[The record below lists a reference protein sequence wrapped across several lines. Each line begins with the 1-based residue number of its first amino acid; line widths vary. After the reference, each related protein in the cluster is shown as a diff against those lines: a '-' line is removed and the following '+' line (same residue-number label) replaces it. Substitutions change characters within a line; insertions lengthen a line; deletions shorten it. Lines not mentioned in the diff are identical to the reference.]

1 MRGIGENPE
10 GGNNTRLGV
19 RGLHVISVLL
29 APSWYKLER
38 LLNISEPQDLELV
51 ILSEVS
57 QVEKDKYHM
66 TICPLHVAS
75 KKRVQLSLSTK
86 QK

>member
-10 GGNNTRLGV
+10 GGKNTRLGV

-29 APSWYKLER
+29 ASSWYKLER
-38 LLNISEPQDLELV
+38 LLNISEPQDLEFV

-57 QVEKDKYHM
+57 PIEKDKYHM
-66 TICPLHVAS
+66 IPLYVES
-75 KKRVQLSLSTK
+75 KKRVQMSLSTK

>member
-1 MRGIGENPE
+1 M
-10 GGNNTRLGV
+10 
-19 RGLHVISVLL
+19 ISVLL

-57 QVEKDKYHM
+57 QIEKDKYHM
-66 TICPLHVAS
+66 TIGPPHVES
-75 KKRVQLSLSTK
+75 KKRVQMSLSTK
-86 QK
+86 QKESQR